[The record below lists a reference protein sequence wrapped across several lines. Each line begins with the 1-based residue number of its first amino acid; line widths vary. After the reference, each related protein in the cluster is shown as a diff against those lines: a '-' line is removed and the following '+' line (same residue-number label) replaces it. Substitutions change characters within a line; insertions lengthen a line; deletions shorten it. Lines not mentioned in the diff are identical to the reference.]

1 MADRKQ
7 YDPKPAPA
15 PGTGDQDQEP
25 GGDQRGGSKVQPDGL
40 SGGVTDID
48 ERDGEP
54 DDSNSGFSDEDL
66 MRTGGGGRTR

>member
-1 MADRKQ
+1 MADTKR
-7 YDPKPAPA
+7 YDPGPADA
-15 PGTGDQDQEP
+15 PGTGDQDQE
-25 GGDQRGGSKVQPDGL
+25 RGGTRHGGVASQPDGL

-66 MRTGGGGRTR
+66 MRTGGGGRTS